1 MNLYVRLLLSFL
13 RAVSARR
20 IKTSEV
26 TVQSFRVWPTDID
39 LYRHMNNGRY
49 FQIMDVARF
58 SWLVRT
64 GTVKV
69 LTQQGWGAL
78 LGGSLMR
85 FRLSLRAFQRYT
97 VATRLI
103 CWDDR
108 WYYLEHVFRDHR
120 GRRVATGIVRAA
132 FRSKSGWVSTR
143 QAMAIIEPDAV
154 SPAMPEEISAWL
166 RTENA
171 LCGPSLAGD
180 DPAGATIAEDRDTAV
195 VRDAC
200 GCRSRWVCDPATGRR
215 TSDQHLAHRPQRHVD
230 AG

>member
-13 RAVSARR
+13 RAVSVRR
-20 IKTSEV
+20 IKTSDV
-26 TVQSFRVWPTDID
+26 AVQSFRVWPTDID

-58 SWLVRT
+58 SWLVKT

-69 LTQQGWGAL
+69 LAQQGWGAL

-85 FRLSLRAFQRYT
+85 FRRSLKAFQRYT

-143 QAMAIIEPDAV
+143 EAMGIIEPDAI

-166 RTENA
+166 RTESA
-171 LCGPSLAGD
+171 LCTPSLTGDHQGGANTAAG
-180 DPAGATIAEDRDTAV
+180 RDAAV
-195 VRDAC
+195 AADAC
-200 GCRSRWVCDPATGRR
+200 GCRSRWTCDGVIGQTGA
-215 TSDQHLAHRPQRHVD
+215 DQGLAHRPQGHVD